1 MYRGTAP
8 GAVGYG
14 SISSMDDGVREEL
27 RRLRARAYGPGADI
41 SDDPAAYARLL
52 VLEDLE
58 RAERA
63 EPAAPAPEP
72 SVPASGAASVG
83 AASVGAASVD
93 AASVDGDPDEE
104 ADDGRPRERA
114 PLVRSKR
121 TVWAWALSL
130 ALVAALASA
139 ATTAG
144 VGFVP
149 VAASVGAPQVA
160 TLAVDPGTQ
169 IPAIFGERT
178 GDERAFADFYGV
190 TAFVGTAQIDA
201 TENRSACLYLLD
213 TDEMGQDGTTG
224 FRGNFVYGGCGAG
237 IFPATVQFVVADG
250 MPEAFTSRFPIGT
263 SVQFVYD
270 GENVGVF
277 SDAG

>member
-1 MYRGTAP
+1 
-8 GAVGYG
+8 
-14 SISSMDDGVREEL
+14 MDDGVREEL

-58 RAERA
+58 RTERT
-63 EPAAPAPEP
+63 EPVAPSPEP
-72 SVPASGAASVG
+72 SVPAGVEASVG
-83 AASVGAASVD
+83 VAPVDPASLDDD
-93 AASVDGDPDEE
+93 ADAEAEDER
-104 ADDGRPRERA
+104 ARERA

-130 ALVAALASA
+130 AIVAALASA

-160 TLAVDPGTQ
+160 TLMEDPGTQ
-169 IPAIFGERT
+169 IPTIFGQRT

-201 TENRSACLYLLD
+201 SENRSACLYLLD
-213 TDEMGQDGTTG
+213 TDEVGQDGTTG

-237 IFPATVQFVVADG
+237 IFPATVQFVVAEG

>member
-1 MYRGTAP
+1 M
-8 GAVGYG
+8 
-14 SISSMDDGVREEL
+14 REEL

-52 VLEDLE
+52 ALEDLE
-58 RAERA
+58 RVERS
-63 EPAAPAPEP
+63 EPAAVTTPSPSAP
-72 SVPASGAASVG
+72 SVENASTIEGEREAPAEE
-83 AASVGAASVD
+83 D
-93 AASVDGDPDEE
+93 A
-104 ADDGRPRERA
+104 PRERP
-114 PLVRSKR
+114 PLLRSKR

-139 ATTAG
+139 ATSVG
-144 VGFVP
+144 VGLVP
-149 VAASVGAPQVA
+149 VAASAGAPQVA
-160 TLAVDPGTQ
+160 TLVEDPGAQT
-169 IPAIFGERT
+169 PSVFGQRT

-190 TAFVGTAQIDA
+190 SAFVGTAQIDA
-201 TENRSACLYLLD
+201 SENRSSCIYLLD
-213 TDEMGQDGTTG
+213 TDEVGQDGTTG

-237 IFPATVQFVVADG
+237 IFPATVQFIVADG
-250 MPEAFTSRFPIGT
+250 MPDAFIERFPVGT

>member
-1 MYRGTAP
+1 M
-8 GAVGYG
+8 
-14 SISSMDDGVREEL
+14 REEL

-52 VLEDLE
+52 ALEDLE
-58 RAERA
+58 RVERS
-63 EPAAPAPEP
+63 EPAAVTTSSPSTP
-72 SVPASGAASVG
+72 SVENASTIEGEREAPAEE
-83 AASVGAASVD
+83 D
-93 AASVDGDPDEE
+93 A
-104 ADDGRPRERA
+104 PRERP
-114 PLVRSKR
+114 PLLRSKR

-139 ATTAG
+139 ATTVG
-144 VGFVP
+144 VGLVP
-149 VAASVGAPQVA
+149 VAASAGAPQVA
-160 TLAVDPGTQ
+160 TLVEDPGAQT
-169 IPAIFGERT
+169 PSVFGQRT

-190 TAFVGTAQIDA
+190 SAFVGTAQIDA
-201 TENRSACLYLLD
+201 SENRSSCIYLLD
-213 TDEMGQDGTTG
+213 TDEVGQDGTTG

-237 IFPATVQFVVADG
+237 IFPATVQFIVADG
-250 MPEAFTSRFPIGT
+250 MPDAFIERFPVGT

>member
-1 MYRGTAP
+1 
-8 GAVGYG
+8 
-14 SISSMDDGVREEL
+14 MDDGVREEL
-27 RRLRARAYGPGADI
+27 RRLRARAYGPSADI
-41 SDDPAAYARLL
+41 SADPAAYERLL
-52 VLEDLE
+52 ALEDLE
-58 RAERA
+58 RSER
-63 EPAAPAPEP
+63 AAPAAATAPVP
-72 SVPASGAASVG
+72 SASAPTVPPPSAPAVG
-83 AASVGAASVD
+83 AAAP
-93 AASVDGDPDEE
+93 VDGDEE
-104 ADDGRPRERA
+104 PEPEEEVERERA
-114 PLVRSKR
+114 PLLRSKR

-139 ATTAG
+139 ATTVG

-160 TLAVDPGTQ
+160 TLVEDPGAQSPT
-169 IPAIFGERT
+169 IFGQRT
-178 GDERAFADFYGV
+178 GDERGFADFYGV
-190 TAFVGTAQIDA
+190 SAFVGTAQVDA
-201 TENRSACLYLLD
+201 SENRSSCLYLLD
-213 TDEMGQDGTTG
+213 TDEVGQDGTTG

-250 MPEAFTSRFPIGT
+250 MPDAFIERFPVGT